1 MKDTDMSDY
10 VKKSLIGTAAGVASD
25 MLKSVPIFSA
35 TTIKRCEVEQK
46 GLMPYWPS
54 EKNTTLRGSVSL
66 LFTSWK
72 NQVITEIKLEPS
84 EF

>member
-1 MKDTDMSDY
+1 M
-10 VKKSLIGTAAGVASD
+10 IGTAAGVASD

-46 GLMPYWPS
+46 GLLPYWPS

-72 NQVITEIKLEPS
+72 NQVITEVKLKPS